1 MSLFDEGRLERIT
14 EVLKTRYVDS
24 GALPGILT
32 LIWRKGALRYQGM
45 AGAIDLERKRPM
57 RQDVLFRIYS
67 MTKPITAVALLMLM
81 EEAKIALTDPVD
93 RYIPGFGGLGVYAGG
108 DLAQGFEKT
117 PCRSPMR
124 VVDLMRHTA
133 GLTYGILN
141 RTRLDEA
148 YRKLAIAEPSSEGGL
163 AAMIGQLEKL
173 PLEFEPGTAWN
184 YSVASDVVG
193 YLVESLSGLSFGEFL
208 RRRILKPLGMID
220 TDFFVPAEKR
230 ERLAACYYADGGK
243 LKLYDD
249 PEHSSFAA
257 PPKLESGGSGL
268 VGTAGDYLKFCRMLL
283 AGGALDGVRLLS
295 PKSVALMT
303 MNHLPGGADM
313 TDIMPATASFNEAGY
328 SGVGFGLGV
337 AVTTNLAKAALPG
350 TVGEYFWGGA
360 ASTYFFAD
368 PKEDMA
374 VVFMTQVLGAPERV
388 RLRRDLRTLVYSAM
402 TESFA

>member
-1 MSLFDEGRLERIT
+1 MSLFDQRRLERIT
-14 EVLKTRYVDS
+14 QVLKDRYVDS

-32 LIWRKGALRYQGM
+32 LIWRRGAVRYQDM
-45 AGAIDLERKRPM
+45 AGMMELERGLAM
-57 RQDVLFRIYS
+57 REDALFRIYS

-81 EEAKIALTDPVD
+81 EEGKIALADPVE
-93 RYIPGFGGLGVYAGG
+93 RYIPGFGGLGVCTGG
-108 DLAQGFEKT
+108 NLAQGFSSVPSAT
-117 PCRSPMR
+117 PMR
-124 VVDLMRHTA
+124 VLDLMRHTS

-148 YRKLAIAEPSSEGGL
+148 YRKLAIAEPSSPGGL
-163 AAMIGQLEKL
+163 AGMIAQLEKL
-173 PLEFEPGTAWN
+173 PLEFEPGSTWN

-193 YLVESLSGLSFGEFL
+193 HLVEKLSGLSFGEFL
-208 RRRILKPLGMID
+208 RRRILAPLGMTD
-220 TDFFVPAEKR
+220 TDFHVPAQKR
-230 ERLAACYYADGGK
+230 DRLSACYYAEAGQ

-249 PEHSSFAA
+249 PRHSAFAE

-283 AGGALDGVRLLS
+283 GGGELDSVRLLS
-295 PKSVALMT
+295 PKTVALMT
-303 MNHLPGGADM
+303 MNHLPGGLDM
-313 TDIMPATASFNEAGY
+313 TDMMPATASFNEAGY

-337 AVTTNLAKAALPG
+337 AVTTNLAKTALPG

-388 RLRRDLRTLVYSAM
+388 RLRRDLRTLVYGAM
-402 TESFA
+402 AETFG